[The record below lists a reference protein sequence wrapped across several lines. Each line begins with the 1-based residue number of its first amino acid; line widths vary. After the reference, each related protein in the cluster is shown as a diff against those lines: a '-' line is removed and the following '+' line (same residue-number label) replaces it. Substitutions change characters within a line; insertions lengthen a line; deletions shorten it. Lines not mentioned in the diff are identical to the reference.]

1 MGHKEPMGLF
11 QKPKNMTHCGQTKE
25 EQTKTGE
32 KEWVLNLME
41 VLSIKLF
48 NKYSNI

>member
-32 KEWVLNLME
+32 KELVLKLMDE
-41 VLSIKLF
+41 LSINLY